1 MAVNSFSNV
10 ATQYPKRA
18 ASSPHVSKRTATSMS
33 HFQTLETPAFR
44 PTCELCREAGG
55 VLVFQSPEWRVIRA
69 EDAAFPAF
77 YRVVWRAH
85 VAEWSD
91 LSLAGQAALM
101 GAVGAVER
109 VLREALAPTKI
120 NLASLGNVVPHLH
133 WHVIARFDWDS
144 HFPAPVWG
152 VPAREVAP
160 APVTRLRTD
169 LAELDARV
177 ARAVAALAPGA

>member
-1 MAVNSFSNV
+1 MPA
-10 ATQYPKRA
+10 
-18 ASSPHVSKRTATSMS
+18 
-33 HFQTLETPAFR
+33 FQPFPSPAFR

-55 VLVFQSPEWRVIRA
+55 VLVFQAAHWRVIRA

-91 LSLAGQAALM
+91 LSLAEQAAMM
-101 GAVGAVER
+101 GVVGAVER

-144 HFPAPVWG
+144 HFPAPVWAAA
-152 VPAREVAP
+152 AREVVP
-160 APVTRLRTD
+160 APVTRLRTG
-169 LAELDARV
+169 LPELDARV
-177 ARAVAALAPGA
+177 VRAVAALAPSV